1 MSKGLHIA
9 ICEDEKKERDKL
21 LRLLDKSGIENTY
34 SVFFYGEE
42 LLADFE
48 QGKYDLI
55 LMDIYMGSELTGVEI
70 ISLIREKDKDIPVAF
85 VTTSKDYA
93 LESYRLSA
101 MKYIEKPY
109 SKESIEDIL
118 HLALLKKNDV
128 PALLIQKNG
137 IAKRV
142 PFTNIL
148 YMEQQVRKVY
158 ICMKNEDSFSVYGK
172 MSELKEQLP
181 ENIFFIPHK
190 SFAITH

>member
-1 MSKGLHIA
+1 M
-9 ICEDEKKERDKL
+9 
-21 LRLLDKSGIENTY
+21 
-34 SVFFYGEE
+34 
-42 LLADFE
+42 
-48 QGKYDLI
+48 
-55 LMDIYMGSELTGVEI
+55 
-70 ISLIREKDKDIPVAF
+70 
-85 VTTSKDYA
+85 
-93 LESYRLSA
+93 
-101 MKYIEKPY
+101 
-109 SKESIEDIL
+109 

-190 SFAITH
+190 SFAVNLSYVMYIDMELRCFVMENKTNIPIRREFLTKAKKTLEDFLYKRTRRLMK